1 MIQSVSYLWREPRAA
16 EGFTAGVSLHSHTNH
31 SKETLDFIAELS
43 TDWGVLQPLMRWLL
57 QPLMRW
63 AERRCRR
70 TTGIR
75 PDYARSYWTPPLT
88 PRLAF
93 DLERIQIEEKL
104 QMPAM
109 VSLTDHDDIQ
119 APMLLRSLAS
129 ARQIPVSLEW
139 TVPYGS
145 YAAQSA
151 FHLGIHNL
159 PSATGAEWMRR
170 MEAFT
175 AIPVG
180 ERPAKLLTEMLAEL
194 DELPGVLI
202 VFNHPLWDL
211 YRIGEERHRFLV
223 NDFLAVYGQFCH
235 AVELN
240 GLRNWDENREVATL
254 ARQWNQVLISGG
266 DRHGV
271 EPNANLNLTRAAQ
284 LHRVCARGAA
294 RAAEPCALH
303 AAVRRAVEAPHP
315 QLDAGRHPQL
325 LRLPRGI
332 AALGRSRLPPRRGGE
347 SATALGA
354 LARWPRAGL
363 PERGARLRAPAG
375 RRAGLQRP
383 APRLERRQRHAHRT
397 GRAQGIERI
406 SLLTSAREMDSRM
419 GLRCRPSSR
428 CAQQSSAPDTPVRAA
443 RSHESPRAVTA
454 AES

>member
-1 MIQSVSYLWREPRAA
+1 MIQSVSYLWREPQAA
-16 EGFTAGVSLHSHTNH
+16 ERFTAGVSLHSHTSQ

-43 TDWGVLQPLMRWLL
+43 TDWGVLQPLMRW
-57 QPLMRW
+57 
-63 AERRCRR
+63 AERRSLR

-93 DLERIQIEEKL
+93 DLERTQIEDKL
-104 QMPAM
+104 QLPAM

-139 TVPYGS
+139 SVPYG
-145 YAAQSA
+145 ASA

-175 AIPVG
+175 AIPAA

-211 YRIGEERHRFLV
+211 YRIGEEKHRLLV

-254 ARQWNQVLISGG
+254 AAQWNQVLISGG

-271 EPNANLNLTRAAQ
+271 EPNANLNLTRAASFTEFVHEVRRERQ
-284 LHRVCARGAA
+284 SHVLFMPQYAEPWKHRILNSTLDAIRNYPDFPEGSRRWDDRVFHPDAEGNMRVLSELWSSGRAPVYLSAVLAFVRLLGAA
-294 RAAEPCALH
+294 PLSS
-303 AAVRRAVEAPHP
+303 
-315 QLDAGRHPQL
+315 G
-325 LRLPRGI
+325 LRL
-332 AALGRSRLPPRRGGE
+332 AWNDASAMRS
-347 SATALGA
+347 A
-354 LARWPRAGL
+354 LA
-363 PERGARLRAPAG
+363 ARKA
-375 RRAGLQRP
+375 
-383 APRLERRQRHAHRT
+383 
-397 GRAQGIERI
+397 
-406 SLLTSAREMDSRM
+406 
-419 GLRCRPSSR
+419 
-428 CAQQSSAPDTPVRAA
+428 
-443 RSHESPRAVTA
+443 
-454 AES
+454 

>member
-1 MIQSVSYLWREPRAA
+1 MASSTISYLWRDKKASQ
-16 EGFTAGVSLHSHTNH
+16 GFRTGVSLHSHTNQ

-43 TDWGVLQPLMRWLL
+43 TDWGVLQPLMRWC
-57 QPLMRW
+57 
-63 AERRCRR
+63 ERRCQR

-93 DLERIQIEEKL
+93 DLERTQIEDKL
-104 QMPAM
+104 QLPAM

-139 TVPYGS
+139 TVPYG
-145 YAAQSA
+145 ATA

-159 PSATGAEWMRR
+159 PSATGAQWMRR

-175 AIPVG
+175 AIPVA
-180 ERPAKLLTEMLAEL
+180 ERPAKLLKEMLAEL

-211 YRIGEERHRFLV
+211 YRIGDAKHRLLV

-254 ARQWNQVLISGG
+254 AAQWNQVLISGG

-271 EPNANLNLTRAAQ
+271 EPNANLNLTRARSFTEFVQEVRRDRQSHILFMPQYAEPWKHRILNSTLAAIRNYPDFPEGSQRWDDRVFHPDAEGNTRQ
-284 LHRVCARGAA
+284 LSELWRGGRAPVYLSAVLAFVRLLGAA
-294 RAAEPCALH
+294 PLSS
-303 AAVRRAVEAPHP
+303 
-315 QLDAGRHPQL
+315 G
-325 LRLPRGI
+325 LRLAWNDR
-332 AALGRSRLPPRRGGE
+332 
-347 SATALGA
+347 TAM
-354 LARWPRAGL
+354 
-363 PERGARLRAPAG
+363 
-375 RRAGLQRP
+375 
-383 APRLERRQRHAHRT
+383 RT
-397 GRAQGIERI
+397 T
-406 SLLTSAREMDSRM
+406 L
-419 GLRCRPSSR
+419 
-428 CAQQSSAPDTPVRAA
+428 AA
-443 RSHESPRAVTA
+443 RKA
-454 AES
+454 